1 MRDDLDLLVRQYASA
16 YNLPPSLLKAQVMVE
31 SSGDP
36 NALRYEPGF
45 FTAYVKGNQKARA
58 WAYGPFA
65 ACSVGLM
72 QIMVEVA
79 YETGYAGRP
88 EGLFNASTGL
98 LWGCK
103 KMQSL
108 LHASGGVYRTAL
120 AAYNGGA
127 ALIPHPPESW
137 PVGVQL
143 YVSKV
148 YALASTYETP

>member
-1 MRDDLDLLVRQYASA
+1 MTDHDLDLLVQQYASA
-16 YNLPPSLLKAQVMVE
+16 YGLPASLLKAQVMVE
-31 SSGDP
+31 SSGNP
-36 NALRYEPGF
+36 NTLRYEPAF
-45 FTAYVKGNQKARA
+45 FETYIKGNPNAKA

-65 ACSVGLM
+65 ACSVGLL

-79 YETGYAGRP
+79 VEMGYGGRP
-88 EGLFNASTGL
+88 EGLFNSSTGL

-108 LHASGGVYRTAL
+108 VHAAGGVYRTAL
-120 AAYNGGA
+120 AAYNGGP

-143 YVSKV
+143 YVNKV
-148 YALASTYETP
+148 YTLAATYE